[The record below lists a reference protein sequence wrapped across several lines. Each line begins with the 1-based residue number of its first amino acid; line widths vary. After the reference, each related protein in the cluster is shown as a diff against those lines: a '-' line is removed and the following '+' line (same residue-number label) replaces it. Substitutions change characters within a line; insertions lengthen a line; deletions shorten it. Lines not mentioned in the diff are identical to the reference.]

1 MKIQRVEAIRP
12 VIQERKKVAAYA
24 RVSVSTDQLLH
35 SLSAQI
41 SYYSELI
48 QRTPEW
54 EYVGVYADAGIT
66 GTDAKV
72 RPKFQQLIADC
83 EAGKI
88 DIVLTKSI
96 SRFARNTVDLLETV
110 RRLKGLGVEVR
121 FEKERINTFTA
132 DGEVMLSI
140 LASFAEQESISLS
153 QNLKWAV
160 RKKYERGE
168 VHAHLKLYG
177 YRWDG
182 DERVIVPEEAEVVRF
197 IFAEYMAGKSFKAI
211 ADELDARGVKSV
223 KQTERF
229 SPQSIRKMI
238 SNEEY
243 TGCQILQQAYA
254 HKPRKVKLNKG
265 EMPMFR
271 VDDHHEAIIDPETF
285 AAVQAMRKER
295 GADNLHSRRN
305 PKPYSGLFRC
315 GKCGGRVDMHSTDHG
330 RFQYWIC
337 ECRVKHRCDVRNWN
351 GKWIQAAI
359 DGILGEG
366 LTDKQIKRQVKQI
379 LMFDNWLEFQM
390 QNGRKIVWQKQ

>member
-1 MKIQRVEAIRP
+1 MIDP
-12 VIQERKKVAAYA
+12 
-24 RVSVSTDQLLH
+24 
-35 SLSAQI
+35 
-41 SYYSELI
+41 
-48 QRTPEW
+48 
-54 EYVGVYADAGIT
+54 IT
-66 GTDAKV
+66 GERRRIKGFDSAYKRMSWDSPAPTLTQNLQAEASDKKIHPSQNRTLSV
-72 RPKFQQLIADC
+72 YEGMILQTISDYDYKFSIN
-83 EAGKI
+83 GKNI
-88 DIVLTKSI
+88 T
-96 SRFARNTVDLLETV
+96 AN
-110 RRLKGLGVEVR
+110 LKGLGVEVR

-140 LASFAEQESISLS
+140 LASFAEQESVSLS

-177 YRWDG
+177 YRWESN
-182 DERVIVPEEAEVVRF
+182 ERVIVPEEAEVVRF

-211 ADELDARGVKSV
+211 ADELDAKGVKSV
-223 KQTERF
+223 KQTEQF
-229 SPQSIRKMI
+229 SPQSIRKII

-271 VDDHHEAIIDPETF
+271 VDDHHEAIIDSDTF

-351 GKWIQAAI
+351 SKWIQAAI
-359 DGILGEG
+359 DGVLGEG
-366 LTDKQIKRQVKQI
+366 LTEKQIKRQVKQI